1 MTFEDSIIYI
11 KNKGFS
17 AYEIHKTTGLNE
29 AGVRKILSN
38 KVANPQRKT
47 KEIIIDFATKAME
60 NDTNNIT
67 LGAEERIKIQDLAS
81 DVIKNH
87 HKLLQVEI
95 YGLWFEVE
103 SQKRAIQILK
113 E

>member
-1 MTFEDSIIYI
+1 MKALDIKKTRRDLNLNQTEFGKLFGVGIRTVQLWESGDRMMTDSVKIILDNYL
-11 KNKGFS
+11 KG
-17 AYEIHKTTGLNE
+17 EHGTGLE
-29 AGVRKILSN
+29 SSLTSE
-38 KVANPQRKT
+38 
-47 KEIIIDFATKAME
+47 EIVV
-60 NDTNNIT
+60 
-67 LGAEERIKIQDLAS
+67 LRDLAS

>member
-1 MTFEDSIIYI
+1 MTFEDSIIYL
-11 KNKGFS
+11 KDKGFS
-17 AYEIHKTTGLNE
+17 AYEIYKNTDLTE

-47 KEIIIDFATKAME
+47 KKIIIDFATKAKQ

-67 LGAEERIKIQDLAS
+67 LGAEERIKMQDLAS

-87 HKLLQVEI
+87 HKLLQTEI